1 MLIHTH
7 STFAPRI
14 ATYSQDGLG
23 LGHMRRTHLI
33 ARQLLRLCP
42 TASVLTLSDSPLGQF
57 FTPAPNHD
65 YVKLPSIV
73 KDGPGQWRASNLNL
87 PFAAVSELRQEL
99 ICQTILNFRPHLLLV
114 DHMPHGAMGEL
125 LPTLAAL
132 RTNGAE
138 TKVVLG
144 LRDILDAPQVVQQ
157 RWQVEGAYDAVERY
171 YDQVLVYG
179 MREIFDLAT
188 QYRFSPQVAR
198 RLHYCGY
205 VGEMP
210 APNAVP
216 AGRGHTTRK
225 SPGAAIRAKYL
236 RGPHAC
242 AKLIVAMAGGGA
254 DAYPLMRTLVDALP
268 AIQQRHRTLL
278 LLITGPFMPADL
290 QADLKA
296 RAHGR
301 PVQLITSVDDS
312 AAFLQAAD
320 LVVAMAGYNT
330 SVEILQSGKRALIV
344 PRRGP
349 SAEQRTRTQLFAE
362 RGWVDM
368 LDPDKLAADILAALV
383 IKNLSL
389 GATTVPSQSPQ
400 LDGVQ
405 AAASALL
412 ALLVPSDRAS
422 TRRPQGEKAYAMA
435 YA

>member
-1 MLIHTH
+1 MLLNTH

-33 ARQLLRLCP
+33 ARQLLHLCP
-42 TASVLTLSDSPLGQF
+42 TASVLTLSDSQLGQF

-132 RTNGAE
+132 RASGAE
-138 TKVVLG
+138 TKIVLG
-144 LRDILDAPQVVQQ
+144 LRDILDAPQIVQQ

-188 QYRFSPQVAR
+188 HYRFSPQVAK

-210 APNAVP
+210 AA
-216 AGRGHTTRK
+216 TTQTASHRTPRK

-254 DAYPLMRTLVDALP
+254 DAYPMMRTLVDALP
-268 AIQQRHRTLL
+268 AIQQRQRALL

-301 PVQLITSVDDS
+301 PVQIITSVDGS

-349 SAEQRTRTQLFAE
+349 SAEQRTRTRLFAE

-368 LDPDKLAADILAALV
+368 LDPDDLTPDTLASLV
-383 IKNLSL
+383 VKNLSQ
-389 GATTVPSQSPQ
+389 GTTPAPTQAPQ

-405 AAASALL
+405 AAAAALL
-412 ALLVPSDRAS
+412 ALLS
-422 TRRPQGEKAYAMA
+422 TPVATPLWHPQEEKAYAMV

>member
-1 MLIHTH
+1 MVINSQ

-33 ARQLLRLCP
+33 ARQLLQLCP
-42 TASVLTLSDSPLGQF
+42 TASVLTLSDSQLGQF

-87 PFAAVSELRQEL
+87 PFAVVSELRQEL
-99 ICQTILNFRPHLLLV
+99 ICQTLLNFRPHLLLV

-132 RTNGAE
+132 RASGAE
-138 TKVVLG
+138 TKIVLG

-179 MREIFDLAT
+179 MRDIFDMAT
-188 QYRFSPQVAR
+188 QYRFSPELAN
-198 RLHYCGY
+198 RLRYCGY

-210 APNAVP
+210 TVAATV
-216 AGRGHTTRK
+216 ADHGRATKKG
-225 SPGAAIRAKYL
+225 PGAAIRAKYL

-242 AKLIVAMAGGGA
+242 AKLVVAMAGGGA
-254 DAYPLMRTLVDALP
+254 DAYPMMRTLVDALP
-268 AIQQRHRTLL
+268 AIQQRQHTLL

-290 QADLKA
+290 RADLKA
-296 RAHGR
+296 RAQGL
-301 PVQLITSVDDS
+301 PVQIITSIDDS

-349 SAEQRTRTQLFAE
+349 SAEQRTRTQLFAQ

-368 LDPDKLAADILAALV
+368 LDPDDLAADTLARLV
-383 IKNLSL
+383 VKNLSL
-389 GATTVPSQSPQ
+389 GSTVVNAKPAK

-405 AAASALL
+405 VAAATLL
-412 ALLVPSDRAS
+412 ALLPTPD
-422 TRRPQGEKAYAMA
+422 TTHTLWPQEEQAYAMV